1 MSELE
6 IKKFIA
12 QELNN
17 GIGLSQ
23 IQDEIAEKFN
33 VKYTFL
39 EMRMLAA
46 ELENVDW
53 KKLDPEPP
61 KKKDEKNAASDA
73 AAEPAAG
80 TGATKVTRNKI
91 VRPGAVASG
100 DVTFASGATA
110 EWILDQTGRLGLDK
124 VNGKPTPDDLQDF
137 QSELEKIFAGG
148 L

>member
-17 GIGLSQ
+17 GVSLSN
-23 IQDEIAEKFN
+23 IQDQVRDNFG

-46 ELENVDW
+46 ELEDVDW
-53 KKLDPEPP
+53 QKLDPAEENKEEEEAPTPEPGDG
-61 KKKDEKNAASDA
+61 K
-73 AAEPAAG
+73 
-80 TGATKVTRNKI
+80 TYVTRNTL

-100 DVTFASGATA
+100 SVKFGSGASA
-110 EWILDQTGRLGLDK
+110 EWLLDQYGRLSLDNE
-124 VNGKPTPDDLQDF
+124 VGTPTEDDLKDF
-137 QSELEKIFAGG
+137 QEELRQLFANG